1 MAKSYR
7 PTSPARR
14 EMTTA
19 DFSELSGKK
28 PEASL
33 LRVRKQNSGR
43 NNYGRITVRR
53 RGGGNRRK
61 YRVIEWR
68 RIKDDIPAK
77 VAALE
82 YDPNRSAHLALLHY
96 ADGSKS
102 YILAPLG
109 IKVGQTVIA
118 GEAVDP
124 VAGNCMPLSSI
135 PVGTLVHSVEL
146 RPGRGGQIVRSAGS
160 SAQLMAKEGRYAQLR
175 LPSGEYRMVLQ
186 SCRATV
192 GVVGNIEHE
201 NITLGKA
208 GRVRHMGHRPKV
220 RGKVMN
226 PVDHPHGGGEG
237 RNPIGMP
244 SPMSPWGKPTIGKK
258 TRKHN
263 KPSDKFIV
271 RRRKK

>member
-33 LRVRKQNSGR
+33 LKVRKQNSGR

-61 YRVIEWR
+61 YRVIEWNR
-68 RIKDDIPAK
+68 SKDDIPAK

-82 YDPNRSAHLALLHY
+82 YDPNRSANLALLHY
-96 ADGSKS
+96 ADGAKS
-102 YILAPLG
+102 YILAPHG
-109 IKVGQTVIA
+109 ITVGQTVIS

-124 VAGNCMPLSSI
+124 VPGNCMPLRSI
-135 PVGTLVHSVEL
+135 PVGTLVHCVEL
-146 RPGRGGQIVRSAGS
+146 KPGRGGQIVRSAGS

-192 GVVGNIEHE
+192 GIVGNIEHE

-208 GRVRHMGHRPKV
+208 GRVRHMGCRPKV

-244 SPMSPWGKPTIGKK
+244 SPMSPWGKPTRGKK

-263 KPSDKFIV
+263 KPSDKFII

>member
-33 LRVRKQNSGR
+33 LKVRKQNSGR

-61 YRVIEWR
+61 YRVIEWNR
-68 RIKDDIPAK
+68 SKDDIPAK

-82 YDPNRSAHLALLHY
+82 YDPNRSANLALLHY
-96 ADGSKS
+96 ADGAKS
-102 YILAPLG
+102 YILAPYG
-109 IKVGQTVIA
+109 ITVGQTVIS

-124 VAGNCMPLSSI
+124 VPGNCMPLRSI
-135 PVGTLVHSVEL
+135 PVGTLVHCVEL
-146 RPGRGGQIVRSAGS
+146 KPGRGGQIVRSAGS

-192 GVVGNIEHE
+192 GIVGNIEHE

-208 GRVRHMGHRPKV
+208 GRVRHMGCRPKV

-244 SPMSPWGKPTIGKK
+244 SPMSPWGKPTRGKK

-263 KPSDKFIV
+263 KPSDKFII

>member
-33 LRVRKQNSGR
+33 LKVRKQNSGR

-68 RIKDDIPAK
+68 REKDDIPAK

-82 YDPNRSAHLALLHY
+82 YDPNRSANLALLHY
-96 ADGSKS
+96 ADGAKT
-102 YILAPLG
+102 YILAPHG
-109 IKVGQTVIA
+109 IEVGQTVIS
-118 GEAVDP
+118 GESVDP
-124 VAGNCMPLSSI
+124 VPGNCMPLRSI
-135 PVGTLVHSVEL
+135 PVGTVVHCIEL
-146 RPGRGGQIVRSAGS
+146 KPGRGAQIVRSAGS

-175 LPSGEYRMVLQ
+175 LPSGEYRLVLQ

-192 GVVGNIEHE
+192 GIVGNIEHE
-201 NITLGKA
+201 NITMGKA
-208 GRVRHMGHRPKV
+208 GRVRHMGCRPKV

-244 SPMSPWGKPTIGKK
+244 SPMSPWGKPTRGKK

-263 KPSDKFIV
+263 KQSDKFIV